1 MKIATAVSGYISHS
15 SAIRLCSW
23 FHCSLWSYKSSGY
36 YMSEFERIIRWSNL
50 ELGIDKNLNGVN
62 SNFIS

>member
-1 MKIATAVSGYISHS
+1 
-15 SAIRLCSW
+15 
-23 FHCSLWSYKSSGY
+23 
-36 YMSEFERIIRWSNL
+36 MSEFERIIRWSNL